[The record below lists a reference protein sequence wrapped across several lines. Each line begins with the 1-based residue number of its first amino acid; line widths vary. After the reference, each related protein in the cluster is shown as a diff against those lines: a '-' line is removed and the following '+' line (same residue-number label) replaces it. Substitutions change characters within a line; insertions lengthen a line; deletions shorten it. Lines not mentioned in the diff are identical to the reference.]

1 MFIKLIRKTKLHIES
16 NLSNDIAIVDIDGD
30 MMEIVKIMLET
41 VKIIIIEITLENE
54 SIETND

>member
-1 MFIKLIRKTKLHIES
+1 MEL
-16 NLSNDIAIVDIDGD
+16 NPSNDIAIVDIDGD